1 MLSFIGPTALCA
13 QAGVTDLISPANM
26 NENGWDLD
34 TKKMNYRLVL
44 TDGGCRNV
52 LDTIDKYKWMVQ
64 KWSSTAISTSFW
76 DHGRATLIF
85 GNCNNEGRVT
95 ILLDGTEIGRS
106 DLGKERTTVTFNVDE
121 RSNLTIKTD
130 DRSVIRLFHL
140 KLDCGKL
147 DNLQNIIS

>member
-1 MLSFIGPTALCA
+1 MSSSRSLE
-13 QAGVTDLISPANM
+13 
-26 NENGWDLD
+26 ENGWVLD
-34 TKKMNYRLVL
+34 SKPMYDRLVF
-44 TDGGCRNV
+44 THRGCWDL
-52 LDTIDKYKWMVQ
+52 LDTIDKHKWMVQ
-64 KWSSTAISTSFW
+64 QWSTTAISTDFW
-76 DHGRATLIF
+76 DNGKATLQF
-85 GNCNNEGRVT
+85 GNCNNEGQVT
-95 ILLDGTEIGRS
+95 ILLDGTEIARS

>member
-1 MLSFIGPTALCA
+1 MK
-13 QAGVTDLISPANM
+13 
-26 NENGWDLD
+26 ENGWDLD
-34 TKKMNYRLVL
+34 TEMMNYRLVL

-52 LDTIDKYKWMVQ
+52 LHTINEYKWMVQ
-64 KWSSTAISTSFW
+64 KWSSTALTTSFW
-76 DHGRATLIF
+76 DHGRATLMF
-85 GNCNNEGRVT
+85 GNCNYEGQVT
-95 ILLDGTEIGRS
+95 ILLGGTEIAKS
-106 DLGKERTTVTFNVDE
+106 DLGKRRTTVTFNVDE

>member
-1 MLSFIGPTALCA
+1 
-13 QAGVTDLISPANM
+13 M

-34 TKKMNYRLVL
+34 TEIMNYRLVL

-52 LDTIDKYKWMVQ
+52 LYTIEQFKWMVQ

-76 DHGRATLIF
+76 DQGRATLIF
-85 GNCNNEGRVT
+85 GNCNNEGQVT

-106 DLGKERTTVTFNVDE
+106 DLGKERTTVTFNVEE

-140 KLDCGKL
+140 TLDCGKH
-147 DNLQNIIS
+147 DNLSTIIS